1 MSRHESLLPL
11 LQHHEERARRGVEYN
26 ALANCHA
33 DGMDSIVLHDEPG
46 NRVRMFYAD
55 WHHSLHRNR
64 DGAFSIAIH
73 SHHCDIR
80 LVGLFGRPYN
90 DVYALTPH
98 VSGPFAEMA
107 YTSGVTGEGSLTA
120 NGGRAFAH
128 LLRSEPLTAAVT
140 LKAHE
145 LHTIYLPEAQRA
157 AWLVIEGAEDEHYS
171 SRCWTNDTCRFDSS
185 CLYERMTPAAVAG
198 RLSTAI
204 EMMERP
210 NA

>member
-11 LQHHEERARRGVEYN
+11 LQHHAERARRGVEYN

-55 WHHSLHRNR
+55 WHHTLHRNR

-73 SHHCDIR
+73 AHHCDIR
-80 LVGLFGRPYN
+80 LVGLFGRASN

-98 VSGPFAEMA
+98 ASGPFAEMD
-107 YTSGVTGEGSLTA
+107 YTSGVTGESSLKPTGA
-120 NGGRAFAH
+120 RAFAH
-128 LLRSEPLTAAVT
+128 LLRSDPLTGAVT

-145 LHTIYLPEAQRA
+145 MHTIYLRESQRA
-157 AWLVIEGAEDEHYS
+157 AWLVIEGAEDEHYAP
-171 SRCWTNDTCRFDSS
+171 RCWTNDPRPFNPAG
-185 CLYERMTPAAVAG
+185 LYERMTPAAVAG
-198 RLSTAI
+198 RLSTVI
-204 EMMERP
+204 TMMECP